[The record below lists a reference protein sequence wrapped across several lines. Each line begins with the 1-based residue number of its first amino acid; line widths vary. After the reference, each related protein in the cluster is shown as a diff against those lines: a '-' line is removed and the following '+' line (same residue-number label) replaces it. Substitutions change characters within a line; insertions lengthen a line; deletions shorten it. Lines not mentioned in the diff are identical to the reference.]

1 MGIKHKYMMI
11 LLFLIL
17 TIFMSISSGNE
28 WLNIFNLD
36 PRESMILYHLRLP
49 RVIFAV
55 LAGMG
60 LGLCGTSVQAITRN
74 PMASP
79 FTLGVSSSAAFG
91 AAMAIIFLGEKRL
104 YIISGAFISA
114 MICAFII
121 YILSLSKKMESLT
134 IIVIGIALNYFFS
147 ALTSTLH
154 YLSSDEKLSSI
165 VKWTFGS
172 LNGTEWEGVYS
183 VSVILIVIF
192 FTFQRRAWIMNLIC
206 NCEDDYA
213 VTLGV
218 DVGRERLV
226 IGLMS
231 LILTA
236 SIISM
241 TGIIGFVGLVAP
253 YISKR
258 LVGENHIYHLS
269 YSMLVGGT
277 LVLVS
282 DSVGR
287 TLFSPLMIPIG
298 IVMSYVGVPILIH
311 LIMKKES

>member
-1 MGIKHKYMMI
+1 MGIRDGYLTI
-11 LLFLIL
+11 LFFLIL
-17 TIFMSISSGNE
+17 AMFISVSSGNE
-28 WLNIFNLD
+28 WMNIFSLD
-36 PRESMILYHLRLP
+36 SREAMILYHLRLP
-49 RVIFAV
+49 RVLFAV

-60 LGLCGTSVQAITRN
+60 LGLCGTSMQAITRN

-91 AAMAIIFLGEKRL
+91 AAMAIIFFGEKRL
-104 YIISGAFISA
+104 YVVSGAFISA
-114 MICAFII
+114 MICALII
-121 YILSLSKKMESLT
+121 YILSLSRRMESLT
-134 IIVIGIALNYFFS
+134 IIVIGIALNYLFS

-183 VSVILIVIF
+183 VALVLIVVFI
-192 FTFQRRAWIMNLIC
+192 TFQRRAWILNLIC

-258 LVGENHIYHLS
+258 FVGENHIYHLS

-287 TLFSPLMIPIG
+287 TLFSPLMVPIG

-311 LIMKKES
+311 LIMKKER

>member
-1 MGIKHKYMMI
+1 MGIREGYLTI
-11 LLFLIL
+11 LFFLIL
-17 TIFMSISSGNE
+17 AMFISISSGNE
-28 WLNIFNLD
+28 WMNIFTLD
-36 PRESMILYHLRLP
+36 SREAMILYHLRLP
-49 RVIFAV
+49 RVLFAV

-60 LGLCGTSVQAITRN
+60 LGLCGTSMQAITRN

-91 AAMAIIFLGEKRL
+91 AAMAIIFFGEKRL
-104 YIISGAFISA
+104 YVVSGAFISA
-114 MICAFII
+114 MICALII
-121 YILSLSKKMESLT
+121 YILSLSRRMESLT
-134 IIVIGIALNYFFS
+134 IIVIGIALNYLFS

-183 VSVILIVIF
+183 VALVLIVVFI
-192 FTFQRRAWIMNLIC
+192 TFQRRAWILNLIC

-236 SIISM
+236 NIISM

-258 LVGENHIYHLS
+258 FVGENHIYHLS

-287 TLFSPLMIPIG
+287 TLFSPLMVPIG

-311 LIMKKES
+311 LIMKKER

>member
-1 MGIKHKYMMI
+1 MGIREGYLTI
-11 LLFLIL
+11 LFFLIL
-17 TIFMSISSGNE
+17 AMFISISSGNE
-28 WLNIFNLD
+28 WINIFTLD
-36 PRESMILYHLRLP
+36 SREAMILYHLRLP
-49 RVIFAV
+49 RVLFAV

-60 LGLCGTSVQAITRN
+60 LGLCGTSMQAITRN

-91 AAMAIIFLGEKRL
+91 AAMAIIFFGEKRL
-104 YIISGAFISA
+104 YVVSGAFISA
-114 MICAFII
+114 MICALII
-121 YILSLSKKMESLT
+121 YILSLSRRMESLT
-134 IIVIGIALNYFFS
+134 IIVIGIALNYLFS

-183 VSVILIVIF
+183 VALVLIVVFI
-192 FTFQRRAWIMNLIC
+192 TFQRRAWILNLIC

-258 LVGENHIYHLS
+258 FVGENHIYHLS

-277 LVLVS
+277 LVLAS

-287 TLFSPLMIPIG
+287 TLFSPLMVPIG

-311 LIMKKES
+311 LIMKKER

>member
-1 MGIKHKYMMI
+1 MGIREGYLTI
-11 LLFLIL
+11 LFFLIL
-17 TIFMSISSGNE
+17 AMFISISSGNE
-28 WLNIFNLD
+28 WMNIFNLD
-36 PRESMILYHLRLP
+36 SREAMILYHLRLP
-49 RVIFAV
+49 RVLFAV

-60 LGLCGTSVQAITRN
+60 LGLCGTSMQAITRN

-91 AAMAIIFLGEKRL
+91 AAMAIIFFGEKRL
-104 YIISGAFISA
+104 YVVSGAFISA
-114 MICAFII
+114 MICALII
-121 YILSLSKKMESLT
+121 YILSLSRRMESLT
-134 IIVIGIALNYFFS
+134 IIVIGIALNYLFS

-183 VSVILIVIF
+183 VALVLIVVFI
-192 FTFQRRAWIMNLIC
+192 TFQRRAWILNLIC

-236 SIISM
+236 NIISM

-258 LVGENHIYHLS
+258 FVGENHIYHLS

-287 TLFSPLMIPIG
+287 TLFSPLMVPIG
-298 IVMSYVGVPILIH
+298 IVMSYVGVSILIH
-311 LIMKKES
+311 LIMKKER

>member
-1 MGIKHKYMMI
+1 MGIREGYLTI
-11 LLFLIL
+11 LFFLIL
-17 TIFMSISSGNE
+17 AMFISISSGNE
-28 WLNIFNLD
+28 WMNIFNLD
-36 PRESMILYHLRLP
+36 SREAMILYHLRLP
-49 RVIFAV
+49 RVLFAV

-60 LGLCGTSVQAITRN
+60 LGLCGTSMQAITRN

-91 AAMAIIFLGEKRL
+91 AAMAIIFFGEKRL
-104 YIISGAFISA
+104 YVVSGAFISA
-114 MICAFII
+114 MICALII
-121 YILSLSKKMESLT
+121 YILSLSRRMESLT
-134 IIVIGIALNYFFS
+134 IIVIGIALNYLFS

-183 VSVILIVIF
+183 VALVLIVVFI
-192 FTFQRRAWIMNLIC
+192 TFQRRAWILNLIC

-236 SIISM
+236 NIISM

-258 LVGENHIYHLS
+258 FVGENHIYHLS

-287 TLFSPLMIPIG
+287 TLFSPLMVPIG

-311 LIMKKES
+311 LIMKKER